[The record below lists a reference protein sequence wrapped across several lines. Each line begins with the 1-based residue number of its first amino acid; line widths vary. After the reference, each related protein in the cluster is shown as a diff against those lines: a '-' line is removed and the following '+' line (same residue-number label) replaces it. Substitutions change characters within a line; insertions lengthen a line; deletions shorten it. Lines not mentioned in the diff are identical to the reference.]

1 MKKTVAVILL
11 VMTCAMESFA
21 QADILVW
28 QGRIANRM
36 LKVDSVSFFAPPSDK
51 HDYVDLG
58 LPSGLKWATCN
69 IGTNESFGYGDYF
82 AWGEVVPKDEFG
94 WNTYKF
100 MAEGKSSRS
109 FVTKYTV
116 DDDEKKKNGIWYE
129 NGIFVGDSLTK
140 LHPEDDV
147 ATAIWGS
154 GWRMPTK
161 NEWMELYDNCDW
173 EWTRSY
179 NGTCVAGYIGTSK
192 TNGNTIFL
200 PAAGYNGLFY
210 SKYEFNERGNYW
222 TSELCDSGSAWYLR
236 IFDGMY
242 ISSEDR
248 SQGFSVRAVVA
259 E

>member
-28 QGRIANRM
+28 LDGKANRM
-36 LKVDSVSFFAPPSDK
+36 LKVDSVSFFAPPSGK

-69 IGTNESFGYGDYF
+69 IGTNEPFGYGDYF
-82 AWGEVVPKDEFG
+82 AWGDEVAAKDIFSWG
-94 WNTYKF
+94 TYKF

-109 FVTKYTV
+109 SITKYTV
-116 DDDEKKKNGIWYE
+116 DDDEKKEDGIWYE

-140 LHPEDDV
+140 LLPEDDV

-161 NEWMELYDNCDW
+161 NEWMELYDNCYW
-173 EWTRSY
+173 QWTYSY
-179 NGTCVAGYIGTSK
+179 NGTRVAGYIGTSK
-192 TNGNTIFL
+192 TNENTIFL
-200 PAAGYNGLFY
+200 PAAGDDRLFN
-210 SKYEFNERGNYW
+210 YEFNDRGYYW
-222 TSELCDSGSAWYLR
+222 SSELCSTGSAWCLR

-242 ISSEDR
+242 IDCESRYD
-248 SQGFSVRAVVA
+248 GFPVRAVVA